1 MSDRP
6 ERNNQASQ
14 IDEYERARVLML
26 QDSVYQPPRDNQS
39 KPSEPIKAP
48 PDTDSV
54 PARGADA
61 MPAKAVDAQL
71 DRARPGYSSE
81 QSTTNPV
88 DPQESGNSSKQNK
101 YLPGLEIK

>member
-14 IDEYERARVLML
+14 IDEYERARVLLL
-26 QDSVYQPPRDNQS
+26 QDSVYQPARDNQS
-39 KPSEPIKAP
+39 KPSEPVKAP
-48 PDTDSV
+48 PAAESTQS
-54 PARGADA
+54 RGADA
-61 MPAKAVDAQL
+61 MPAKAEEAQP

-81 QSTTNPV
+81 QSTTKPSE
-88 DPQESGNSSKQNK
+88 PQEKGNSSKQNK